1 MLGPPAASIPRQDN
15 SEPDRRGGRRQDP
28 ITAISLDI
36 IYVLDDISEDA
47 DEQDRD

>member
-1 MLGPPAASIPRQDN
+1 MLGPPAASIPRHGN
-15 SEPDRRGGRRQDP
+15 GEPDRRSGQRQDS

-36 IYVLDDISEDA
+36 ICVLDDISEDA